1 MPQADF
7 MKLVQDHERQWG
19 TESYPN
25 RPDLADILNSPVVVF
40 WRPTPTTSR
49 DAKKA
54 PAATTPGP
62 GTIITLHQDMTPVH
76 EYLTQVVLRSSL
88 QAPDRRFVTAFMH
101 QRQVRIKAVKVL
113 FEFVDGGDVK

>member
-40 WRPTPTTSR
+40 WRPTPPN
-49 DAKKA
+49 AKKA
-54 PAATTPGP
+54 PPPTAPR
-62 GTIITLHQDMTPVH
+62 TIITLHPDMTPVH

-113 FEFVDGGDVK
+113 FEFVDGGEVK

>member
-25 RPDLADILNSPVVVF
+25 RPDLADILDSPVVVF
-40 WRPTPTTSR
+40 WRPTPQTPR

-54 PAATTPGP
+54 PEPATAR
-62 GTIITLHQDMTPVH
+62 TIITLHHDMTPVH
-76 EYLTQVVLRSSL
+76 DYLTQVVLRSSL
-88 QAPDRRFVTAFMH
+88 QAPDRRFITAFMH
-101 QRQVRIKAVKVL
+101 RRQVRIKAVKVQ